1 MSKKLGLFINNTDSE
16 NKIKININNF
26 EILKNNFDMIVII
39 DIKNIFSIKLKNEL
53 KLNNIIK
60 NYYIISGEFNNDKI
74 DKILYVLER
83 LNIYDIYKIFF
94 IEDSYIYCNELKEYF
109 IYDNEHDLDFCSY
122 LDSTKDEYHYE
133 LFLYSI
139 KYSKINNYINFL
151 ILEKNKKNN
160 LLEIYKSNILD
171 IFEKKMVFLKIAYT
185 LEKNKNI
192 FFDDINFYR
201 ILMNNDSLP
210 IISVDNL
217 NNYILNYKFSI
228 KNKIPDDFDLN
239 IYKKYN
245 DIKDFS
251 NEELFFHFLN
261 DGQFETRIYNKNGDN
276 NISIL
281 PGFIREKLKKCN
293 LLDMFD
299 VPDNF
304 CLYKYKQNYD
314 DIKNLSEEKLIFHW
328 MKYGKKENRLY
339 S

>member
-16 NKIKININNF
+16 NKIKTNINNF
-26 EILKNNFDMIVII
+26 EMLKNNFDMVII
-39 DIKNIFSIKLKNEL
+39 IDNKNIFSIKLKNEL
-53 KLNNIIK
+53 KLNDIIK
-60 NYYIISGEFNNDKI
+60 NYYIINLECNN

-83 LNIYDIYKIFF
+83 VNIFDLYKIFF
-94 IEDSYIYCNELKEYF
+94 IDDSYIYCNELKEYF
-109 IYDNEHDLDFCSY
+109 TYDNERDLDFCAY
-122 LDSTKDEYHYE
+122 LDSFEDKYNCE

-139 KYSKINNYINFL
+139 KYNKINNYINFL
-151 ILEKNKKNN
+151 ISEKNKKNN
-160 LLEIYKSNILD
+160 LLETYKSIKNNILE
-171 IFEKKMVFLKIAYT
+171 IFEKKIVFLKIAYV
-185 LEKNKNI
+185 LENNKNV

-201 ILMNNDSLP
+201 FLMNDNSLP
-210 IISVDNL
+210 IINIDNL

-245 DIKDFS
+245 DIKDFN

-261 DGQFETRIYNKNGDN
+261 DGQFETRIYNRNGDN

-281 PGFIREKLKKCN
+281 PGFIREKLKNCN
-293 LLDMFD
+293 LLHMFD

-314 DIKNLSEEKLIFHW
+314 DIKNLSEEELIFHW
-328 MKYGKKENRLY
+328 MKYGQKENRIY